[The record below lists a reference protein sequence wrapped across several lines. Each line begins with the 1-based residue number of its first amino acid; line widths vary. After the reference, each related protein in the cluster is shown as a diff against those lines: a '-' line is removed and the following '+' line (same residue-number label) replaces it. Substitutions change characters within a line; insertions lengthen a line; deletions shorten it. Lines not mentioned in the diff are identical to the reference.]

1 MKIRIIKKRDISKI
15 SKVWFLNFNEN
26 FFSILGLN
34 YIKLYLSYYI
44 NNNKNLGYL
53 YEKKKKYIRV
63 YSVWR

>member
-1 MKIRIIKKRDISKI
+1 MKIRIIKRDISKI

-53 YEKKKKYIRV
+53 YEKKKIY
-63 YSVWR
+63 